1 MKNISKI
8 YLLGDSWIEGQGCG
22 PEPDFFFRHGDSSS
36 KKLREWRRETA
47 WNKHFRE
54 KYNILDSQVVNLGS
68 QGSDNYGMFYQLNK
82 ILKNYKDNELIL
94 FGFTSKY
101 RDSNTSVNVAY
112 RNLFQTNSIINQ
124 PITFEKLQL
133 NLENPEMFLTDNP
146 NTKHLKF
153 QQEFIKDFLVS
164 VFDERTHENLAQ
176 QNYLFY
182 QNWCKYHNVNIL
194 FFDLFEP
201 YIDSKY
207 VSELFDVD
215 QEMYFTYNKKTCFD
229 KLIDYELENYNPSHK
244 STVWEEN
251 YMFPCEFRYKDDGK
265 SREKEL
271 VNRNTKHIWHPNQYG
286 YEYLFNY
293 ITSKVDKT
301 YKIFNSKTII

>member
-22 PEPDFFFRHGDSSS
+22 PEPDLGDSA
-36 KKLREWRRETA
+36 KAHKEVREWRRETA

-54 KYNILDSQVVNLGS
+54 KYNILDYQIVNLGS

-101 RDSNTSVNVAY
+101 RDSNTSVNMAY
-112 RNLFQTNSIINQ
+112 SNLFPMNNIINQ
-124 PITFEKLQL
+124 PITFEKLQFS
-133 NLENPEMFLTDNP
+133 LENPQMFLNENP
-146 NTKHLKF
+146 NTKHLEF
-153 QQEFIKDFLVS
+153 QQEFIRDFLSS

-194 FFDLFEP
+194 FFDLFES
-201 YIDSKY
+201 YINSYY

-215 QEMYFTYNKKTCFD
+215 QEMYFTYNEKTCFD
-229 KLIDYELENYNPSHK
+229 KLVDYELENYNPSHE

-251 YMFPCEFRYKDDGK
+251 HMFPCEFRYKNGGK

-271 VNRNTKHIWHPNQYG
+271 VNRNPKAIWHPNQYG

-301 YKIFNSKTII
+301 YKIVNSKTII

>member
-54 KYNILDSQVVNLGS
+54 KYNIEYSQVVNLGS
-68 QGSDNYGMFYQLNK
+68 QGSDNYTMFYQLNK

-112 RNLFQTNSIINQ
+112 RNLFETNSIINQ

-229 KLIDYELENYNPSHK
+229 KLIDSFNEVGISTIAFKFFLSWSGSDILPIIFSYVNLAINK
-244 STVWEEN
+244 S
-251 YMFPCEFRYKDDGK
+251 
-265 SREKEL
+265 L
-271 VNRNTKHIWHPNQYG
+271 
-286 YEYLFNY
+286 LA
-293 ITSKVDKT
+293 
-301 YKIFNSKTII
+301 